1 MERKKKYQ
9 TCQEIPVVIENEG
22 GLDVV
27 RSDEGKEIRYT
38 RDYGLGA
45 DVHSRFIEVN
55 VLVKNNLSVF
65 EYRRSFGTDWVS
77 VNKAKDWIIATLT
90 EHSNPPVDLSSGLH
104 YTIESTSSYH
114 QILITALGG
123 SPSIVNP
130 TLARAGRKKTDIIDA
145 QTLALADL
153 TGVWPTSY
161 VPSVEAVELRMLV
174 DERRYCIHSAI
185 RISNRIN
192 NLLLRLGINT
202 SNEGSVSKN
211 SELREKIED
220 MLEGMNPKFEDAT
233 IPAPPTIPDD
243 VRCIFKADY
252 EEYDKFRKTADEYFN
267 RILEKI
273 YSMKWETGNG
283 EISGEEMMKLLTSA
297 PGIGNQTAALWLSRV
312 ITPRRFPNAKALS
325 AYCGCDPSV
334 KVSAGK
340 VTSTV
345 KRGGRK
351 DLHSALCMAASNLMR
366 RHSEPFGMFG
376 YNIAMQ
382 SGIWKKGVSALARKL
397 TVAMYHMVLNNQ
409 PFSYESYTM
418 ITEPDVLNISIEC
431 LVKLN
436 PAFKRYMRHLISNNI
451 TDTKQLVHKYYIC
464 ELSGMKGL
472 GKNFFALT
480 KDFISN
486 QKKYQKLLEG
496 IKNDEND
503 ENNENN
509 DT

>member
-1 MERKKKYQ
+1 MGRKKKPQ
-9 TCQEIPVVIENEG
+9 TGQGTPVVIENEG
-22 GLDVV
+22 GLDIV

-45 DVHSRFIEVN
+45 DVHAKFIEVN

-65 EYRRSFGTDWVS
+65 EYHKPFGTDWDS
-77 VNKAKDWIIATLT
+77 VNRAKSWIIATLT
-90 EHSNPPVDLSSGLH
+90 EYSNPPVDLSKGLH

-114 QILITALGG
+114 LVLVKAWGG
-123 SPSIVNP
+123 SPCIVNP
-130 TLARAGRKKTDIIDA
+130 TLARAGRKKTDIIDG
-145 QTLALADL
+145 QTLALSDL

-161 VPSVEAVELRMLV
+161 VPSIEAVELRMLV
-174 DERRYCIHSAI
+174 DERRYCIHSAT

-192 NLLLRLGINT
+192 HSLLRLGINT
-202 SNEGSVSKN
+202 SMEGSVSKD
-211 SELREKIED
+211 SRTRSRI
-220 MLEGMNPKFEDAT
+220 EGMLDGVNPQSGDDT
-233 IPAPPTIPDD
+233 IPPPPSIPDD

-252 EEYDKFRKTADEYFN
+252 EEYDKFRKSAEEYFG
-267 RILEKI
+267 RIIEKI
-273 YSMKWETGNG
+273 YSMKWETGDS

-312 ITPRRFPNAKALS
+312 ITPRRFPNAKALA
-325 AYCGCDPSV
+325 AYCGSDPSV

-382 SGIWKKGVSALARKL
+382 TGIWKKGVSALARKL
-397 TVAMYHMVLNNQ
+397 AVAMYHMTLYNT

-418 ITEPDVLNISIEC
+418 INEPDVMNISIEC

-451 TDTKQLVHKYYIC
+451 IDTKLMVHKFYIC

-486 QKKYQKLLEG
+486 QKRYQKLLEEM
-496 IKNDEND
+496 KTD
-503 ENNENN
+503 ENNA
-509 DT
+509 

>member
-1 MERKKKYQ
+1 MGKRKKPQ
-9 TCQEIPVVIENEG
+9 TGQGTPVVIENEG

-27 RSDEGKEIRYT
+27 RSYEGKEIRYT
-38 RDYGLGA
+38 KDYGLGA

-65 EYRRSFGTDWVS
+65 EYRRSFGTDWNS
-77 VNKAKDWIIATLT
+77 VNKAKSWIVAMLT
-90 EHSNPPVDLSSGLH
+90 EHAKPPVDLSAGLH

-114 QILITALGG
+114 QILVTAWGG
-123 SPSIVNP
+123 FPSIVNP
-130 TLARAGRKKTDIIDA
+130 TLARAGKKKTDIIDA
-145 QTLALADL
+145 QTLALSDL

-161 VPSVEAVELRMLV
+161 IPRIEAVELRMLV
-174 DERRYCIHSAI
+174 DERRYCIHNAT

-192 NLLLRLGINT
+192 NSLLRLGINV
-202 SNEGSVSKN
+202 SNDGSVSKN
-211 SELREKIED
+211 SELRDRIED
-220 MLEGMNPKFEDAT
+220 LLGGAKPQSDDDT
-233 IPAPPTIPDD
+233 IPAPPSIPDD

-252 EEYDKFRKTADEYFN
+252 EEYDRFRKSADEYFD

-273 YSMKWETGNG
+273 YSMKWETGDG

-297 PGIGNQTAALWLSRV
+297 PGIGNQTAVLWLSRV
-312 ITPRRFPNAKALS
+312 ITPRRFPNAKALA

-345 KRGGRK
+345 KRGGRT

-382 SGIWKKGVSALARKL
+382 TGVWKKGVSALARKL
-397 TVAMYHMVLNNQ
+397 AVAMYYMALYNK

-418 ITEPDVLNISIEC
+418 ITEPDVMNISIEC

-436 PAFKRYMRHLISNNI
+436 PSFKRYMRHLISNNI

-464 ELSGMKGL
+464 ELTGMKGL

-480 KDFISN
+480 KDFISD
-486 QKKYQKLLEG
+486 QKKYKKLLEEMTT
-496 IKNDEND
+496 DENC
-503 ENNENN
+503 NA
-509 DT
+509 